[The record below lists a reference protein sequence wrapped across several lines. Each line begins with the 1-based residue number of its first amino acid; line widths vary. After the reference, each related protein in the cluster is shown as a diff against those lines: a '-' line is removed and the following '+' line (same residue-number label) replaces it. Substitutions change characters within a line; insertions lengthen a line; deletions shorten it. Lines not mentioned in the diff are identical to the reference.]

1 MKYKV
6 VEVNESNLFPTRC
19 EPVKELLK
27 IEGLRMDVVIG
38 VRDVIG
44 WRKVIKWTKISCD
57 EEIQSYFPCEFE
69 CDAYAFL
76 HFGDFPVFAS
86 LATHLPFLLSF
97 FPSFLLPSPS
107 SFTNLT
113 PP

>member
-1 MKYKV
+1 M

-44 WRKVIKWTKISCD
+44 GGK
-57 EEIQSYFPCEFE
+57 
-69 CDAYAFL
+69 
-76 HFGDFPVFAS
+76 
-86 LATHLPFLLSF
+86 
-97 FPSFLLPSPS
+97 
-107 SFTNLT
+107 
-113 PP
+113 